1 MPPRKKEPLNLKFP
15 HGEHE
20 DCRALTEIT
29 IDNLPSD
36 DALGTVLK
44 FPRGAFVWQPDD
56 RADKLYFLKTGRIG
70 IAGIDRDGSEVILA
84 IIVGGEP
91 FGELCFCGGV
101 TERRN
106 SIARAT
112 AASIALEITVE
123 DFVAY
128 MRQTEEILGK
138 FLFTIC
144 IRLAHAE
151 RRIGIL
157 AMRGVEARLGH
168 ALLHLAQTRGVP
180 VGSNRA
186 GELKLAV
193 THEELAGMTALSRQ
207 RVTIMM
213 NRFRQLGLIQYAR
226 TQPLI
231 INIITLEKYLQE
243 SI

>member
-1 MPPRKKEPLNLKFP
+1 MPLGKREPLNLKFP

-29 IDNLPSD
+29 IDNLPTD
-36 DALGTVLK
+36 ERFGTLRK
-44 FPRGAFVWQPDD
+44 FPRGAFIWQPDD
-56 RADKLYFLKTGRIG
+56 RADKLYFLKTGRVG
-70 IAGIDRDGSEVILA
+70 VVGIDRDGSEVILG

-91 FGELCFCGGV
+91 FGELCFCGGP
-101 TERRN
+101 TELRN
-106 SIARAT
+106 TIARAT
-112 AASIALEITVE
+112 ADSIALEITVE

-128 MRQTEEILGK
+128 MRQTDEILGK

-168 ALLHLAQTRGVP
+168 ALLHLAQTRGVALGADRP
-180 VGSNRA
+180 D
-186 GELKLAV
+186 ELKIAV
-193 THEELAGMTALSRQ
+193 THEELSGMTALSRQ

-213 NRFRQLGLIQYAR
+213 NRFRKLGLVQYSR

-231 INIITLEKYLQE
+231 ININLLARHIQQ
-243 SI
+243 

>member
-1 MPPRKKEPLNLKFP
+1 MPPRQKEPLDLKFP

-29 IDNLPSD
+29 IDNLPTD
-36 DALGTVLK
+36 ERFGTLLK

-56 RADKLYFLKTGRIG
+56 RADKLYFLKSGRVG
-70 IAGIDRDGSEVILA
+70 IAGIDRNGNEVILG

-112 AASIALEITVE
+112 ADSVILEITLE
-123 DFVAY
+123 DFLDY
-128 MRQTEEILGK
+128 MRQTDEILGK

-157 AMRGVEARLGH
+157 AMRGVEERLGH

-180 VGSNRA
+180 INSDHND
-186 GELKLAV
+186 ELKLAA
-193 THEELAGMTALSRQ
+193 THEELSGMTALSRQ

-213 NRFRQLGLIQYAR
+213 NRFRKLGLVRYSR
-226 TQPLI
+226 TQPLVI
-231 INIITLEKYLQE
+231 DINLLAKHIQQ
-243 SI
+243 

>member
-1 MPPRKKEPLNLKFP
+1 MPPRKREPLNLKFP

-29 IDNLPSD
+29 IDNLPTD
-36 DALGTVLK
+36 ERFGTLRK
-44 FPRGAFVWQPDD
+44 FPRGAFIWQPDD
-56 RADKLYFLKTGRIG
+56 RADKLYFLKTGRVG
-70 IAGIDRDGSEVILA
+70 VVGIDRDGSEVILG

-91 FGELCFCGGV
+91 FGELCFCGGP
-101 TERRN
+101 TELRHT
-106 SIARAT
+106 IARAT
-112 AASIALEITVE
+112 ADSIALEITVE

-128 MRQTEEILGK
+128 MRQTDEILGK

-168 ALLHLAQTRGVP
+168 ALLHLAQTRGVALGADRP
-180 VGSNRA
+180 D
-186 GELKLAV
+186 ELKIAV
-193 THEELAGMTALSRQ
+193 THEELSGMTALSRQ

-213 NRFRQLGLIQYAR
+213 NRFRKLGLVQYSR

-231 INIITLEKYLQE
+231 ININLLARHIQL
-243 SI
+243 

>member
-1 MPPRKKEPLNLKFP
+1 MPPRQKEPLDLKFP

-29 IDNLPSD
+29 IDNLPTD
-36 DALGTVLK
+36 ERFGTLLK

-56 RADKLYFLKTGRIG
+56 RADKLYFLKSGRVG
-70 IAGIDRDGSEVILA
+70 IAGIDRNGNEVILG

-112 AASIALEITVE
+112 ADSVILEITLE
-123 DFVAY
+123 DFLDY
-128 MRQTEEILGK
+128 MRQTDEILGK

-157 AMRGVEARLGH
+157 AMRGVEERLGH

-180 VGSNRA
+180 INSDHND
-186 GELKLAV
+186 ELKLAA
-193 THEELAGMTALSRQ
+193 THEELSGMTALSRQ

-213 NRFRQLGLIQYAR
+213 NRFRKLGLVRYSR
-226 TQPLI
+226 TQPLV
-231 INIITLEKYLQE
+231 ININLLARHIQQ
-243 SI
+243 

>member
-1 MPPRKKEPLNLKFP
+1 MPPRKREPLNLKFP

-29 IDNLPSD
+29 IDNLPAD
-36 DALGTVLK
+36 DALGTLLK

-56 RADKLYFLKTGRIG
+56 RADKLYFLKTGRVG

-91 FGELCFCGGV
+91 FGELCFCGGP

-112 AASIALEITVE
+112 ADSIALEITIE

-157 AMRGVEARLGH
+157 AMRGVEERLGN

-180 VGSNRA
+180 INPDRTD
-186 GELKLAV
+186 ELKLAV

-213 NRFRQLGLIQYAR
+213 NRFRKLGLVQYSR
-226 TQPLI
+226 RQPLI
-231 INIITLEKYLQE
+231 ININLLAKHIQQ
-243 SI
+243 

>member
-1 MPPRKKEPLNLKFP
+1 MPPRKREPLNLKFP

-29 IDNLPSD
+29 IGNLPTD
-36 DALGTVLK
+36 ERFGTLRK
-44 FPRGAFVWQPDD
+44 FPRGAFIWQPDD
-56 RADKLYFLKTGRIG
+56 RADKLYFLKTGRVG
-70 IAGIDRDGSEVILA
+70 IAGIDRDGSEVILG

-91 FGELCFCGGV
+91 FGELCFCGGP
-101 TERRN
+101 TELRN
-106 SIARAT
+106 TIARAT
-112 AASIALEITVE
+112 ADSIALEITVE

-128 MRQTEEILGK
+128 MRQTDEILGK

-180 VGSNRA
+180 IHSDRHD
-186 GELKLAV
+186 ELKLAV
-193 THEELAGMTALSRQ
+193 THEELSGMTALSRQ

-213 NRFRQLGLIQYAR
+213 NRFRKLGLVQYSR

-231 INIITLEKYLQE
+231 ININLLARHIQQ
-243 SI
+243 

>member
-1 MPPRKKEPLNLKFP
+1 MPPRKKAPLNLKFP

-29 IDNLPSD
+29 VANLPTD
-36 DALGTVLK
+36 ERFGTLLK
-44 FPRGAFVWQPDD
+44 FPRGAFIWQPDD
-56 RADKLYFLKTGRIG
+56 RADKLYFLKKGRVG
-70 IAGIDRDGSEVILA
+70 IAGIDRNGSEVILG

-112 AASIALEITVE
+112 ADSLILEITLE
-123 DFVAY
+123 DFLDY

-157 AMRGVEARLGH
+157 AMRGVEERLGH
-168 ALLHLAQTRGVP
+168 ALLHLAQTRGAQVNAERP
-180 VGSNRA
+180 T
-186 GELKLAV
+186 ELKIAV
-193 THEELAGMTALSRQ
+193 THEELSGMTALSRQ

-213 NRFRQLGLIQYAR
+213 NRFRQLGLVQYSR
-226 TQPLI
+226 SQPLVVDAGA
-231 INIITLEKYLQE
+231 LAKHLKAGF
-243 SI
+243 